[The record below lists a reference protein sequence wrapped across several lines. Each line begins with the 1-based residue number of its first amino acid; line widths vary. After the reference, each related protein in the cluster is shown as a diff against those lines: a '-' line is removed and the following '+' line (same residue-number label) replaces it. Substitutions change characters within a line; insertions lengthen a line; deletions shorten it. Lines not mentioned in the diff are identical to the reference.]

1 MIYSIINLII
11 LYISRF
17 CNSVN
22 KTPPLSTK
30 DQNPNERIYIKK
42 SLKYKILFAIVP
54 LFLIAFMF
62 FGVTTYFTANKSITN
77 IAKEFIGY
85 KLKEIVQFS
94 QEQGFVFESDN
105 MIRQIANNITIL
117 EYTKKFTDELFIIIP
132 YNYKEITNTEY
143 LFTYNTNITREQ
155 IDQYYELVK
164 TEEDKL
170 ESNDIESYNSWL
182 EALPGDN
189 ENFVGLFIP
198 NTELQSW
205 FLLLVDKN
213 FFYNPVDE
221 MMLYLF
227 AIIVISLIILIIF
240 VLFFVN
246 FITRPLTYCVETIQS
261 ITYNMDFSKRV
272 RILYPDEIGVL
283 GQYFNNMIQELEKS
297 YNQIKNYAYQTVLAK
312 QKEEKIRFI
321 FQKYVPSDVID
332 HVLNRS
338 TDSMLVGVKQNVS
351 VLFSDIR
358 DFTTIS
364 EQLDPE
370 ELVLS
375 LNVYFTDMVSQ
386 IMENKGIIDKFIGD
400 AIMALFGAPAVSEY
414 SADNA
419 LNSAIQMV
427 QALEHF
433 NERQIKIGKITFQVG
448 IGINTGEAI
457 VGNIGSEQKLEYTV
471 IGDTVNLGARL
482 EGLTKSYQVPILV
495 SEFTKAAVI
504 QQDKYLFINVDTV
517 KVKGKDL
524 PVAIYTPKLKN
535 ILTQEEEK
543 FYTQYHLA
551 QQLYYI
557 GDFQE
562 AHEKFQ
568 DLRDRTY
575 SPYLIN
581 LYIQRC
587 ENLIKNPP
595 TNWDGV
601 ETWKT
606 K

>member
-1 MIYSIINLII
+1 MIKKDLSSSIQ
-11 LYISRF
+11 
-17 CNSVN
+17 
-22 KTPPLSTK
+22 
-30 DQNPNERIYIKK
+30 DQNPSEQIYIKK
-42 SLKYKILFAIVP
+42 SLKYKILFVVVP
-54 LFLIAFMF
+54 LFLISFIF
-62 FGVTTYFTANKSITN
+62 FGVTAYFTANKSITN
-77 IAKEFIGY
+77 ITKEFIGY

-94 QEQGFVFESDN
+94 QEQGFVFESGN
-105 MIRQIANNITIL
+105 IIRQIRNNSSIL
-117 EYTKKFTDELFIIIP
+117 DYTQKFTDEIFIIIP
-132 YNYKEITNTEY
+132 YNYKEITNKVFQY
-143 LFTYNTNITREQ
+143 TYNTNVTRGQ
-155 IDQYYELVK
+155 LDQYYDLIKEQ
-164 TEEDKL
+164 EDNL
-170 ESNDIESYNSWL
+170 ENDIDSYNSWL
-182 EALPGDN
+182 DVLPGDDG
-189 ENFVGLFIP
+189 NFVGLFIP
-198 NTELQSW
+198 YTELQSW
-205 FLLLVDKN
+205 FLLLVDEDI
-213 FFYNPVDE
+213 FYNPVGE
-221 MMLYLF
+221 LMLYLF
-227 AIIVISLIILIIF
+227 LIIIISLIILIIF
-240 VLFFVN
+240 VWHFVN

-338 TDSMLVGVKQNVS
+338 SDNMLIGVKQNVT

-427 QALEHF
+427 QALELF
-433 NERQIKIGKITFQVG
+433 NERQTKIGKINFHVG

-457 VGNIGSEQKLEYTV
+457 VGNIGSDQKLEYTV

-495 SEFTKAAVI
+495 SEFTKAAVV
-504 QQDKYLFINVDTV
+504 QQNDYLFINVDTV
-517 KVKGKDL
+517 RVKGKDL
-524 PVAIYTPKLKN
+524 PVAIYLPRLKSS
-535 ILTQEEEK
+535 LTKKEETFYKQYHTAQDLYYKGDFNKSLEK
-543 FYTQYHLA
+543 FLHLKDHKG
-551 QQLYYI
+551 I
-557 GDFQE
+557 
-562 AHEKFQ
+562 
-568 DLRDRTY
+568 
-575 SPYLIN
+575 PYLIN
-581 LYIQRC
+581 LYIERC

>member
-1 MIYSIINLII
+1 MIKKNSLPSI
-11 LYISRF
+11 
-17 CNSVN
+17 
-22 KTPPLSTK
+22 KE
-30 DQNPNERIYIKK
+30 QNPNEQIYIKK
-42 SLKYKILFAIVP
+42 SLKYKILFVVVP
-54 LFLIAFMF
+54 LFLIAFTF
-62 FGVTTYFTANKSITN
+62 FGVTAYFTANKSITN
-77 IAKEFIGY
+77 ITKEFIGY

-94 QEQGFVFESDN
+94 QEQGFIFESDN
-105 MIRQIANNITIL
+105 WIRQIRNNTSIL
-117 EYTKKFTDELFIIIP
+117 NYTQKFTDEVFIIIP
-132 YNYKEITNTEY
+132 YNYKEITNENY
-143 LFTYNTNITREQ
+143 QFTYNKNITREQ
-155 IDQYYELVK
+155 LDQYYDLIKEQ
-164 TEEDKL
+164 EDKI
-170 ESNDIESYNSWL
+170 EDDIESYNSWL
-182 EALPGDN
+182 EVVSGDE

-198 NTELQSW
+198 YTELQSW
-205 FLLLVDKN
+205 FLLLVDEKM
-213 FFYNPVDE
+213 FYSPVDE
-221 MMLYLF
+221 LMLYLF
-227 AIIVISLIILIIF
+227 FIIVISLIILIIF

-338 TDSMLVGVKQNVS
+338 SDNMLIGVKQNVT

-427 QALEHF
+427 QALELF
-433 NERQIKIGKITFQVG
+433 NKRQTKIGKINFHVG

-495 SEFTKAAVI
+495 SEFTKEAVV
-504 QQDKYLFINVDTV
+504 QQDEYLFINVDTV
-517 KVKGKDL
+517 RVKGKDL
-524 PVAIYTPKLKN
+524 PVSIYTPKLKST
-535 ILTQEEEK
+535 LTKKEEK
-543 FYTQYHLA
+543 FYKQYHTA
-551 QQLYYI
+551 QLLYYK
-557 GDFQE
+557 GDFAK
-562 AHEKFQ
+562 AHESFLYLK
-568 DLRDRTY
+568 DKDY
-575 SPYLIN
+575 SSYLIT
-581 LYIQRC
+581 LYIERC

-595 TNWDGV
+595 DNWDGV

>member
-1 MIYSIINLII
+1 MSYNALVIQYTVGENLVIKNNSTLSIQ
-11 LYISRF
+11 
-17 CNSVN
+17 
-22 KTPPLSTK
+22 
-30 DQNPNERIYIKK
+30 DQNPSDQIYIKK
-42 SLKYKILFAIVP
+42 SLKYKILFVVVP
-54 LFLIAFMF
+54 LFLIAFVF
-62 FGVTTYFTANKSITN
+62 FGVTAYFTANKSITN
-77 IAKEFIGY
+77 ITKEFVGY

-94 QEQGFVFESDN
+94 QEQGFVFESGN
-105 MIRQIANNITIL
+105 IIRQIRNNSSIL
-117 EYTKKFTDELFIIIP
+117 DYAQKFTDEVFIIIP
-132 YNYKEITNTEY
+132 YNYKEITNKVFQY
-143 LFTYNTNITREQ
+143 TYSTNVTRGQ
-155 IDQYYELVK
+155 LDQYYDLIKEQ
-164 TEEDKL
+164 EIKL
-170 ESNDIESYNSWL
+170 ENDIDSYNSWL
-182 EALPGDN
+182 DVLPGDGG
-189 ENFVGLFIP
+189 NFVGLFIP
-198 NTELQSW
+198 YTELQSW
-205 FLLLVDKN
+205 FLLLVDEN
-213 FFYNPVDE
+213 VFYSPVGE
-221 MMLYLF
+221 LMLYLF
-227 AIIVISLIILIIF
+227 FIIAISLIILIIF
-240 VLFFVN
+240 VLYFVN

-261 ITYNMDFSKRV
+261 ITQNMDFSKRV
-272 RILYPDEIGVL
+272 RILYPDEIGIL

-338 TDSMLVGVKQNVS
+338 SDNMLIGVKQNVT

-427 QALEHF
+427 QALELF
-433 NERQIKIGKITFQVG
+433 NERQTKIGKINFHVG

-482 EGLTKSYQVPILV
+482 EGLTKSYQAPILV
-495 SEFTKAAVI
+495 SEFTKMAVV

-517 KVKGKDL
+517 RVKGKDL

-535 ILTQEEEK
+535 DLTKKEET
-543 FYTQYHLA
+543 FYKQYHTA
-551 QQLYYI
+551 QDLYYK
-557 GDFQE
+557 GDFSK
-562 AHEKFQ
+562 AHDKFLHLKNK
-568 DLRDRTY
+568 DY
-575 SPYLIN
+575 VPFLIN
-581 LYIQRC
+581 LYIERC

>member
-1 MIYSIINLII
+1 MIYIIICLII
-11 LYISRF
+11 VYFSRF
-17 CNSVN
+17 YKSVN
-22 KTPPLSTK
+22 KKNTIPSIR
-30 DQNPNERIYIKK
+30 DQNPNEQIYIKK

-54 LFLIAFMF
+54 LFLIAFTF
-62 FGVTTYFTANKSITN
+62 FCVTTYFTANKSITN

-85 KLKEIVQFS
+85 KLKEVVQFS
-94 QEQGFVFESDN
+94 QEQGFVLESGN
-105 MIRQIANNITIL
+105 IIRQMRNNNSIL
-117 EYTKKFTDELFIIIP
+117 EYAKQFTDELFIIIP

-143 LFTYNTNITREQ
+143 KFTLNTNITKDQ
-155 IDQYYELVK
+155 LDQYYELVR
-164 TEEDKL
+164 TEEEKL
-170 ESNDIESYNSWL
+170 ENDIESYNSWL
-182 EALPGDN
+182 DVLPGGGGQ
-189 ENFVGLFIP
+189 FVGLFIP
-198 NTELQSW
+198 YTELQSW
-205 FLLLVDKN
+205 FLLLVDEN
-213 FFYNPVDE
+213 FFYNPVGE

-227 AIIVISLIILIIF
+227 AIVVISLIILIIF
-240 VLFFVN
+240 VLYFVN

-261 ITYNMDFSKRV
+261 ITHNMDFSKRV

-338 TDSMLVGVKQNVS
+338 TDSMLVGVKQKVS

-427 QALEHF
+427 QALEFF
-433 NERQIKIGKITFQVG
+433 NERQTKIGKINFQVG

-457 VGNIGSEQKLEYTV
+457 VGNIGSDQKLEYTV

-504 QQDKYLFINVDTV
+504 EQDKYLFINVDTV

-535 ILTQEEEK
+535 TLAQEEEK
-543 FYTQYHLA
+543 FYVNYHIA
-551 QQLYYI
+551 QQLYYK
-557 GDFQE
+557 GDFKE

-568 DLRDRTY
+568 HLRDRTY

-581 LYIQRC
+581 LYIGRC
-587 ENLIKNPP
+587 DNLIKNPP